1 MIDMKIPK
9 EINKYEVK
17 TVGIFTT
24 RQAIALVIAAPLAV
38 LAWQTTHLTI
48 LCMIIG
54 VPAFLFG
61 WFKPYGM
68 HIEDFLKT
76 AFISNV
82 LSPRRRKYKTV
93 NVYESIRDEILKE
106 EELER
111 LNGKKKKKAKYK
123 KSKMALK

>member
-24 RQAIALVIAAPLAV
+24 RQAIALVIAVPLAV

-54 VPAFLFG
+54 
-61 WFKPYGM
+61 
-68 HIEDFLKT
+68 
-76 AFISNV
+76 
-82 LSPRRRKYKTV
+82 
-93 NVYESIRDEILKE
+93 
-106 EELER
+106 
-111 LNGKKKKKAKYK
+111 
-123 KSKMALK
+123 

>member
-1 MIDMKIPK
+1 MMEEQRMNDEIEIDLVDLFYALLNKIK
-9 EINKYEVK
+9 
-17 TVGIFTT
+17 
-24 RQAIALVIAAPLAV
+24 VI
-38 LAWQTTHLTI
+38 I
-48 LCMIIG
+48 MCMIIG

-111 LNGKKKKKAKYK
+111 LNGKKKKKVKYK